1 MLNDNYGYVWDC
13 MHSMTVASLEMPD
26 VSCFLGRNSSLSSQ
40 NMRDRLIIIL
50 KYTFSQNLFVSLQR
64 IVGLSC
70 VIGEKDD
77 SKILLNIRSDI
88 HATIIGLW

>member
-1 MLNDNYGYVWDC
+1 
-13 MHSMTVASLEMPD
+13 MHSMTVSSLEMPD